1 MSDTVNIA
9 SPITLNN
16 GVTIKNRF
24 FKSAMSEQQST
35 KALLPHAS
43 LARLYSAWAQ
53 GGVGL
58 IVTGNVMIAKDAM
71 GEPRQVVLEKGVDL
85 APFSACAKAGT
96 ENGAHIWMQLNHP
109 GKQIPKFL
117 NKQPVAPSAIPLE
130 RGLEKIFNTPRA
142 LTELEIEDIIRRF
155 TDSAVLA
162 KEAGFS
168 GVQIHGAHGYL
179 VSQFLSPR
187 HNRRT
192 DQWGGNAE
200 NRMRFVLEIYKAMRA
215 AVGDHYP
222 IGIKL
227 NSADFMKDGFSED
240 DSMAVVEK
248 LSEVGMN
255 LIEISGG
262 TYESPEM
269 MGKDAKAEPQ
279 KESTKK
285 REAYFLDYAE
295 KVRQHTA
302 STLVVTGGF
311 RSGVGMNDALSSG
324 ATDMIGIARPLA
336 VYPDLVNRFIS
347 DPTYV
352 VDIKRPTTG
361 SKLLDMAAM
370 LDISWFEQQMHRIG
384 HGKPLKPNL
393 SPLKA
398 AMGSLLSTGVHA
410 FKQRRA

>member
-1 MSDTVNIA
+1 MSDTVNIG
-9 SPITLNN
+9 SPLRLNN
-16 GVTIKNRF
+16 GVDVKNRF

-43 LARLYSAWAQ
+43 LARLYRAWAQ

-85 APFSACAKAGT
+85 APFRACAQAGT
-96 ENGAHIWMQLNHP
+96 ENGAHLWMQLNHP

-117 NKQPVAPSAIPLE
+117 NKSPVAPSAIPLE
-130 RGLEKIFNTPRA
+130 KGLEKIFNTPRA
-142 LTELEIEDIIRRF
+142 LTESEIQDIIRRF
-155 TDSAVLA
+155 ADSAGLA
-162 KEAGFS
+162 KQAGFT

-187 HNRRT
+187 HNQRT

-200 NRMRFVLEIYKAMRA
+200 NRMRFVLEVYRA
-215 AVGDHYP
+215 IRAEVGDGYP
-222 IGIKL
+222 VSIKL
-227 NSADFMKDGFSED
+227 NSADFMKDGFSEE
-240 DSMAVVEK
+240 DSMEVVK
-248 LSEVGMN
+248 RLSAEGIN

-269 MGKDAKAEPQ
+269 MGEKAKAP
-279 KESTKK
+279 KKASTQR

-295 KVRQHTA
+295 KVRAHTDV
-302 STLVVTGGF
+302 TLVVTGGF
-311 RSGVGMNDALSSG
+311 RSGTGMNEALGSG

-336 VYPDLVNRFIS
+336 VYPDLANRYLNN
-347 DPTYV
+347 PAYV

-361 SKLLDMAAM
+361 VKLLDMASA

-384 HGKPLKPNL
+384 HGKTVNPEL

-398 AMGSLLSTGVHA
+398 AMGSLLTTGVHA